1 MRARAEIVVAH
12 GPGAERTWRRVR
24 HGMYVPPGEKVTA
37 EVRALAELRARP
49 TAVLSGPAAAR
60 AWGHPWV
67 ADFVEDVIVITPG
80 EHPGSTIPAGISI
93 RRGALDDD
101 IVHADI
107 GGTPLRLAGPLDVTI
122 DCVEKLSDPEAI
134 AFLDGAIRAWD
145 IESRLKEWAAT
156 NRGRGAKRMRELLQW
171 VDWRAESRPREPAT
185 DIAAAL
191 RLHRLG
197 AAVSRARARGIE
209 KYRRAVDAERDAEL
223 AWRRRRAIDGAKA
236 PTRRWLDR

>member
-1 MRARAEIVVAH
+1 
-12 GPGAERTWRRVR
+12 
-24 HGMYVPPGEKVTA
+24 MYVPRGEEVTA
-37 EVRALAELRARP
+37 QVRALAELRARP

-171 VDWRAESRPREPAT
+171 VDWRAESRPESL
-185 DIAAAL
+185 L
-191 RLHRLG
+191 RTLLRRSGCTGWVPQFLVHVRGGSRSTAGPSTPNGTRNSRGDADARSTGRRHR
-197 AAVSRARARGIE
+197 RGGGWT
-209 KYRRAVDAERDAEL
+209 VDV
-223 AWRRRRAIDGAKA
+223 
-236 PTRRWLDR
+236 RWGRVP